1 MEKEEKIEDKKEE
14 NNDKQVETF
23 EEMLFKN
30 EKTKRQKKGLTWK
43 KKYKELINNEKIIFS
58 DEEIKLIK
66 DLLYN
71 PLPKSQRRNFYLIA
85 SGAKREMLNNPNYYY
100 TLLSTFP
107 KKIPFPYEES
117 INLDLH
123 RTFPEIPYFKDE
135 NNLQKL
141 KNILMAFAM
150 RNITIGY
157 CQGFNYIVAKLL
169 LIMENE
175 EETFWVFT
183 QIAENYLPFDFYLK
197 FTGVRTDT
205 EIVKKIINLT
215 LPYTNQDETIEL
227 CISNLIT
234 KCFISLFSQTV
245 NEEILHCI
253 WDCFFIY
260 GDIILYRAFI
270 WAVYSLFDKTLK
282 NVSIEDIHQNLI
294 LRMQKQN
301 NINSLN
307 YFLMIYN
314 RFNEAYIEHYRK
326 NISEKTLGENFMDDV
341 DPNDKERCDIS
352 MPFCLCN
359 KEGNDVCKF
368 SQYNVLRCNKDYPFS
383 ENYFF
388 SECYKYKNLNDD
400 YSKVNITVND
410 LIIERQEH
418 YCK

>member
-1 MEKEEKIEDKKEE
+1 MENNNKEE
-14 NNDKQVETF
+14 NNQIF
-23 EEMLFKN
+23 EEILFKN
-30 EKTKRQKKGLTWK
+30 EKSKRHKKKLTWK
-43 KKYKELINNEKIIFS
+43 YYYKDLLSKDKIVFSEK
-58 DEEIKLIK
+58 EIKLIK

-71 PLPKSQRRNFYLIA
+71 PLPNSQRRTFYLIA

-100 TLLSTFP
+100 KLLSIFP

-135 NNLQKL
+135 NNIQKL

-157 CQGFNYIVAKLL
+157 CQGFNYIVGKLL
-169 LIMENE
+169 LIMEDE

-197 FTGVRTDT
+197 FTGVRTDA
-205 EIVKKIINLT
+205 EIVKKIIKLT
-215 LPYTNQDETIEL
+215 LNYTENIECIEL

-245 NEEILHCI
+245 NDEILHTI
-253 WDCFFIY
+253 WDAFFIY
-260 GDIILYRAFI
+260 GNIILYRAFI
-270 WAVYSLFDKTLK
+270 WVVYLLFDKNIKTAF
-282 NVSIEDIHQNLI
+282 IEDIHQILI
-294 LRMQKQN
+294 ERMQKEN
-301 NINSLN
+301 NTNSLN

-314 RFNEAYIEHYRK
+314 RFNEEYIEHYRK
-326 NISEKTLGENFMDDV
+326 CLSEKTLKENFIDSI
-341 DPNDKERCDIS
+341 DPNNKDKCDVS

-359 KEGNDVCKF
+359 KEGNDVLRF
-368 SQYNVLRCNKDYPFS
+368 SQYNILRCNEDYPYS

-388 SECYKYKNLNDD
+388 SDCYKNNKSNFSN
-400 YSKVNITVND
+400 SITIND
-410 LIIERQEH
+410 LMIERQEH
-418 YCK
+418 CCK